1 MDVPAGTHD
10 HHTDRP
16 ARRRTVTRTAAGTT
30 AVLLTIGLGLAG
42 TPAAN
47 AAGGDES
54 RAAARFV
61 SGSIGGQ
68 NLDNVAAVKGVEAV
82 NKGSKT
88 PVTATNDLDVTVL
101 NAIPVK
107 APGGIT
113 VPLGDIV
120 RLGAVNQYA
129 QAADAG
135 VSRAAAGAVSD
146 AGVVDTTG
154 GSAFPAEAT
163 VSLTPLLQ
171 APLTSV
177 VDDVS
182 LRLQAITGVAALDAV
197 RDKAPSAACTDLS
210 DPADCRDYQ
219 ITGGRLAMSAPAL
232 KTLVAAL
239 TGANGIAGQLDST
252 VNALTGTNGALTT
265 ALQSGRTSLLGSLPL
280 SGLLGNLTPADFDGG
295 TGLSVTV
302 TSDVDGA
309 VGKVLATKL
318 SDGVVTIDLA
328 AGTITVDL
336 DKLLR
341 ASTGHGLNDLAPN
354 TEVLSAKVISDLT
367 KRIGDLL
374 TPLADSVN
382 TALTSALGAATV
394 TVGGSLCAVGTG
406 ATCSTGTPD
415 LGAGVIVD
423 IDTTLAALLNGTA
436 TGKVTFKSTAGSQAL
451 DAGTL
456 LTPLSAAVKPLFSAS
471 GVLATAT
478 TAVSAA
484 VGDLVDQLGPVLT
497 ALHGLVSLKA
507 NVQEAGATEGSY
519 REVALRLVLGAAAG
533 TPLASV
539 DLGKAEVG
547 PNVLGVA
554 TPTTSEQPTATPT
567 TPAGG
572 VLPDTG
578 ADTRS
583 AVLGGLGLLLVAAGS
598 LLMRRRRTA

>member
-1 MDVPAGTHD
+1 MDVPVGTHD

-16 ARRRTVTRTAAGTT
+16 ARRRTATRAAAGTT
-30 AVLLTIGLGLAG
+30 AALLTIGLGLAG

-47 AAGGDES
+47 AATGDES

-61 SGSIGGQ
+61 SGSLGGQ
-68 NLDNVAAVKGVEAV
+68 DLDTVAAVKGVEAV

-101 NAIPVK
+101 NTIPVK
-107 APGGIT
+107 VPGGIT
-113 VPLGDIV
+113 VPLGDVV

-154 GSAFPAEAT
+154 GTAFPADAT
-163 VSLTPLLQ
+163 VSLKPLLQ

-182 LRLQAITGVAALDAV
+182 LQLQAITGVAALDAAK
-197 RDKAPSAACTDLS
+197 DKAPATTCTDLS
-210 DPADCRDYQ
+210 APTNCRDYQ
-219 ITGGRLAMSAPAL
+219 VAGGRLAMSAPAL
-232 KTLVAAL
+232 KSLVAAL
-239 TGANGIAGQLDST
+239 TGANGVVGKLDGT

-265 ALQSGRTSLLGSLPL
+265 ALQSGRTSLLGSSALSSLLKTLLP
-280 SGLLGNLTPADFDGG
+280 SDFNGG
-295 TGLSVTV
+295 TGLSVAV
-302 TSDVDGA
+302 DSDLDGA
-309 VGKVLATKL
+309 VNKVLDTKL
-318 SDGVVTIDLA
+318 SDGVVTIDLK
-328 AGTITVDL
+328 AGMITVDL

-354 TEVLSAKVISDLT
+354 TEVLSAKVLSDLT
-367 KRIGDLL
+367 KRVGDLL
-374 TPLADSVN
+374 TPLAGSVN

-394 TVGGSLCAVGTG
+394 TVGGSLCATGSG

-415 LGAGVIVD
+415 LGSGLIVD
-423 IDTTLAALLNGTA
+423 VHTTLAALLNGTA
-436 TGKVTFKSTAGSQAL
+436 TGKVTFKSTSGSQTL
-451 DAGTL
+451 DASTL
-456 LTPLSAAVKPLFSAS
+456 LTPLSAAVKPLFATS
-471 GVLATAT
+471 GPLTTAT

-484 VGDLVDQLGPVLT
+484 VAGLVDQLGPVFT
-497 ALHGLVSLKA
+497 ALNGLASLKA

-539 DLGKAEVG
+539 DLGRAEVG

-554 TPTTSEQPTATPT
+554 TPTTGGPTTTPATPT
-567 TPAGG
+567 GG
-572 VLPDTG
+572 VLPNTG

-583 AVLGGLGLLLVAAGS
+583 TVLGGLGLLLVAAGS